1 MDSMN
6 IALYISPAHAVPP
19 ETSKILAPWWIVRD
33 VADGLVKRGHD
44 VTVFAGKGSKT
55 LAKVID
61 LGIEPFDDL
70 QTSMSDKEYQTFA
83 THHEQRLASL
93 MYEMSTK
100 GSFDIIGNHL
110 VLKTLPFTRFTNIPT
125 VYTLH
130 DPITPEK
137 LIHYQEYRDEKS
149 IHYIAISN
157 AQKIGADL
165 PFAGVVYNGISIE
178 EYPVGFGDG
187 GYLLCVGRI
196 RQEKGVSDAIEASK
210 MINHRLLIAGE
221 HFDQYPVMK
230 TYWDTEVK
238 PHIDGKNILYE
249 SVLPKE
255 ALRQRY
261 GNAKALLFPIH
272 WEEPFGLVMIE
283 AMACGTPVIA
293 YNRGSVSEIVRD
305 GVTGFIVDE
314 KKGVGGLVEA
324 IGRINEIDRNACR
337 KHVEDNFTVE
347 KMVEGYEK
355 VYEKVLRGI

>member
-1 MDSMN
+1 
-6 IALYISPAHAVPP
+6 
-19 ETSKILAPWWIVRD
+19 
-33 VADGLVKRGHD
+33 
-44 VTVFAGKGSKT
+44 
-55 LAKVID
+55 
-61 LGIEPFDDL
+61 
-70 QTSMSDKEYQTFA
+70 
-83 THHEQRLASL
+83 

-165 PFAGVVYNGISIE
+165 PFAGVVYNGISVKD
-178 EYPVGFGDG
+178 YPIGFGDG

-196 RQEKGVSDAIEASK
+196 RKEKGVADAIEASR
-210 MINHRLLIAGE
+210 MTNNRLLITGE
-221 HFDQYPVMK
+221 HFEQYPELK
-230 TYWDTEVK
+230 FYWESEVF
-238 PHIDGKNILYE
+238 PHIDGKNVMYE

-255 ALRQRY
+255 ALNQRY

-305 GVTGFIVDE
+305 GVTG
-314 KKGVGGLVEA
+314 
-324 IGRINEIDRNACR
+324 
-337 KHVEDNFTVE
+337 
-347 KMVEGYEK
+347 
-355 VYEKVLRGI
+355 VYSR